1 MSNPLKRILV
11 VDDDQD
17 ISMMLKMMLEFKGYK
32 VSTAER
38 STDVQ
43 EIVLQQPINL
53 IIMDMLLSGMN
64 GTDICA
70 QLKSV
75 DATKHIPIMMIS
87 AHPNAKELCLNAGAN
102 NFLSKPFDME
112 EILSAISVLVK

>member
-1 MSNPLKRILV
+1 V

-112 EILSAISVLVK
+112 EILNAISVLVK